1 MDIEIKNLYKKYD
14 QKIAVNHISFSIKK
28 GVPLAI
34 LGRNGSG
41 KSTTIKSILGLKQP
55 TSGEIVLPKGIQI
68 GYLPEERGVYY
79 DATVK
84 EHLVLFGKLSGVKN
98 LNHKIDEWL
107 KELEIEQYRDF
118 KMKFLSKG
126 TAQKVQ
132 LIITLLHNP
141 EFVIL
146 DEPFSGLDPV
156 NTRLFYKVI
165 QKHCQNKYLLV
176 SSHQMNQVEGLCN
189 DVVMLNNGNV
199 VAQGKIQDLKM
210 KYGHSSIMV
219 PYSDE
224 VYDLLKEY
232 SPKKKGDNLTVDLVD
247 DEDSYKEIIEKLI
260 HCPLILN
267 YLKFDQMSMNELFI
281 RLLGD

>member
-1 MDIEIKNLYKKYD
+1 MDIEIKDLYKKYD

-55 TSGEIVLPKGIQI
+55 TSGEVVLPKGIQI
-68 GYLPEERGVYY
+68 GYLPEERGVYS
-79 DATVK
+79 DATVR
-84 EHLVLFGKLSGVKN
+84 EHLLLFGKLSGVKN
-98 LNHKIDEWL
+98 LKHKIDEWL

-132 LIITLLHNP
+132 LIITLLHDP

-156 NTRLFYKVI
+156 NTQLFYKVI

-199 VAQGKIQDLKM
+199 VAQGKIADLKM
-210 KYGHSSIMV
+210 KYGHSSIIV

-232 SPKKKGDNLTVDLVD
+232 SPKKQGNDLTVDLID
-247 DEDSYKEIIEKLI
+247 GEDSYKAIIEKLI

-267 YLKFDQMSMNELFI
+267 YLKFDQMSMNQLFI
-281 RLLGD
+281 RLLGE